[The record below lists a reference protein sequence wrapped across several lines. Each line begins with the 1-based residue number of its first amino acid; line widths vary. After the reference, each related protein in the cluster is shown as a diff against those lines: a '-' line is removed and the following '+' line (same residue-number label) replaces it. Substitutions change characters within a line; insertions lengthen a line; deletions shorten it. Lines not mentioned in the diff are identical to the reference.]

1 MSRFVDKTI
10 VAVLLTAV
18 AFTTLA
24 LGTVEAWSV
33 ALFEL
38 TVVVLILLW
47 TAKAIFDKRLEIR
60 LSPVALPVGALVL
73 VGIVQSIAFTGKTGQ
88 ITSLSMD
95 VEATRGATAM
105 VFFLFLA
112 LLVASNFFDSPE
124 RLRTLST
131 FLIIFGLGLAVFA
144 LIQHFTWEG
153 KMYWMRPV
161 ASAGAGTGGPFV
173 NRNHFAGY
181 MEMLIPIPLAS
192 AFSRAARLEER
203 LFCAFC
209 AAIMSVALVA
219 SLSRGGMVSLAAGL
233 VFLVVMIGLF
243 RRSASRREAEA
254 SSKATAAVLI
264 LLMLAAIA
272 IGIVWIGADLDVV
285 KRVAGEPLTTSL
297 ATDRRGIWRDSLTM
311 FQANPILGIGLGAF
325 ETVYPIYGHGDG
337 SFVIQF
343 VHNDYLQVLCD
354 AGAVGGA
361 IALWFIVIIARA
373 ITKVSSINDP
383 RLRALGVGSAAGIFA
398 LLVHSLFDFN
408 LQIPSNALLFLV
420 LAAVLSN
427 VSGVLVRAG
436 NERHGSRLP
445 EPILANADLV

>member
-1 MSRFVDKTI
+1 MSRVVDKTI
-10 VAVLLTAV
+10 VAVLLIAV

-38 TVVVLILLW
+38 TVLVLILLW
-47 TAKAIFDKRLEIR
+47 TAKAVFEKRLEIK
-60 LSPVALPVGALVL
+60 LSPVALPLAALVL
-73 VGIVQSIAFTGKTGQ
+73 VGVVQSIAFTGKNGQ
-88 ITSLSMD
+88 VASLSMD

-105 VFFLFLA
+105 IFFLFVA
-112 LLVASNFFDSPE
+112 FLVASNFFDTPE
-124 RLRTLST
+124 RLRTLSS

-181 MEMLIPIPLAS
+181 MEMLIPIPVAI
-192 AFSRAARLEER
+192 AFSRASRLEER
-203 LFCAFC
+203 LFCGFC

-233 VFLVVMIGLF
+233 VFLIAMIGLF
-243 RRSASRREAEA
+243 RRTNARHGADVPASAAPA
-254 SSKATAAVLI
+254 ILI
-264 LLMLAAIA
+264 VLMLAAIA

-285 KRVAGEPLTTSL
+285 KRVASEPLTTSL

-343 VHNDYLQVLCD
+343 VHNDYLQVLSD
-354 AGAVGGA
+354 AGAIGGA
-361 IALWFIVIIARA
+361 IAIWFILIIARA
-373 ITKVSSINDP
+373 ITKVSNINDP

-427 VSGVLVRAG
+427 VSGVMVRAG
-436 NERHGSRLP
+436 NVRHGSRLP
-445 EPILANADLV
+445 EPLLANADLV

>member
-1 MSRFVDKTI
+1 MTV
-10 VAVLLTAV
+10 V

-38 TVVVLILLW
+38 TVLVLILLW
-47 TAKAIFDKRLEIR
+47 TAKAVFDKRLEIK
-60 LSPVALPVGALVL
+60 LSPAALPLAALVL
-73 VGIVQSIAFTGKTGQ
+73 VGIVQSIAFTGKNGQ
-88 ITSLSMD
+88 VASLSMD

-105 VFFLFLA
+105 IFFLFVA
-112 LLVASNFFDSPE
+112 FLVASNFFDTSE

-131 FLIIFGLGLAVFA
+131 FLIIFGLALAVFA

-181 MEMLIPIPLAS
+181 MEMLIPIPVAT
-192 AFSRAARLEER
+192 AFSRSARLEER
-203 LFCAFC
+203 LFCGFC

-233 VFLVVMIGLF
+233 VFLVAMIGLF
-243 RRSASRREAEA
+243 RRKTSRHGSEVPASA
-254 SSKATAAVLI
+254 AAAILI
-264 LLMLAAIA
+264 VLMLAAIA

-285 KRVAGEPLTTSL
+285 KRVASEPLTTSL
-297 ATDRRGIWRDSLTM
+297 ATDRRGIWRDSLAM

-325 ETVYPIYGHGDG
+325 ETAYPIYGHGDG

-354 AGAVGGA
+354 AGAMGGA
-361 IALWFIVIIARA
+361 IAVWFIVIVARA
-373 ITKVSSINDP
+373 ISKVGNVNDP
-383 RLRALGVGSAAGIFA
+383 KLRALGVGSAAGIFA

-427 VSGVLVRAG
+427 VSGVMVRAG
-436 NERHGSRLP
+436 NEHHGSRLP

>member
-1 MSRFVDKTI
+1 MSRVVDKAI

-33 ALFEL
+33 ALFEM

-47 TAKAIFDKRLEIR
+47 TAKAVFDKRLEIR
-60 LSPVALPVGALVL
+60 LSPVALPLGALVL
-73 VGIVQSIAFTGKTGQ
+73 VGIVQSIAFTGKGGQ
-88 ITSLSMD
+88 IASLSMD
-95 VEATRGATAM
+95 VEATRAATTM
-105 VFFLFLA
+105 IFFLFVA
-112 LLVASNFFDSPE
+112 FLVASNFFDSPE

-131 FLIIFGLGLAVFA
+131 FLVIFGLGLAVFA

-153 KMYWMRPV
+153 KMYWLRPV

-181 MEMLIPIPLAS
+181 MEMLIPIPAAT

-203 LFCAFC
+203 LFCGFC

-219 SLSRGGMVSLAAGL
+219 SLSRGGLVSLTAGL

-243 RRSASRREAEA
+243 RRSASRRESEA
-254 SSKATAAVLI
+254 SSKVTAAVLI

-311 FQANPILGIGLGAF
+311 FQANPILGVGLGAF

-361 IALWFIVIIARA
+361 IALWFLVTIARA

-383 RLRALGVGSAAGIFA
+383 RLRAVGIGSAAGIFA